1 MVLSA
6 RKLQTAVLDDTG
18 VELGL
23 ELLADVVREDWLVA
37 NGSPYPDKDSIP
49 AKHSPKTFRYLCYRW
64 ISYWVLEQSR
74 IDGEGQTQGRLD
86 LTQSTRPLLREAWPD
101 APAP

>member
-6 RKLQTAVLDDTG
+6 RKLQTAVRDDTG

-37 NGSPYPDKDSIP
+37 SGSPYPDKDSIP

-74 IDGEGQTQGRLD
+74 LDGEAQPQGRLD
-86 LTQSTRPLLREAWPD
+86 LTRSTWPLLREAWPN